1 MSSHTLN
8 LTPALLDYLQE
19 VGLREPAI
27 LQELRQKTA
36 PLTGAQMQI
45 SPEQG
50 QLMAMLMPL
59 IGARKTLDIGTFT
72 GYSALVVA
80 LALPE
85 QGRVIS
91 CDIDP
96 IMTKLALETWQ
107 KAGMAHKIELKLGD
121 ALASLTELEKTQ
133 TGEFDFVFIDADKGN
148 YRAYYEA
155 SLNLLRVG
163 GLIAIDNVLW
173 DGAVIDLHDVS
184 PPTMAIKAL
193 NQFVATDPR
202 VAISMIPIGDGLT
215 LARKL

>member
-8 LTPALLDYLQE
+8 LTPALLGYLQE

-85 QGRVIS
+85 DGRVIS

-96 IMTKLALETWQ
+96 MMTKLALETWQ

-121 ALASLTELEKTQ
+121 ALASLAELEKTQ
-133 TGEFDFVFIDADKGN
+133 TGEFDFIFIDADKGN

-173 DGAVIDLHDVS
+173 DGAVINLQDIS
-184 PPTMAIKAL
+184 PPTLAIKAL
-193 NQFVATDPR
+193 NQFIATDPR
-202 VAISMIPIGDGLT
+202 IAISMIPIGDGLT